1 MVMSQTPRRSSS
13 ASVEHCHSSS
23 LNGYNLPATWQEGKR
38 NDSNRLLAIGDA
50 TLFSA
55 ARHLECC
62 YIPFLHKNS
71 SPATHCGHGA
81 LPSVSDS
88 LAVE

>member
-1 MVMSQTPRRSSS
+1 MSQTPRRSSS
-13 ASVEHCHSSS
+13 TSVEHCHSSS
-23 LNGYNLPATWQEGKR
+23 LDGYNLPATWQEGKR

-71 SPATHCGHGA
+71 SPATHCSHGA